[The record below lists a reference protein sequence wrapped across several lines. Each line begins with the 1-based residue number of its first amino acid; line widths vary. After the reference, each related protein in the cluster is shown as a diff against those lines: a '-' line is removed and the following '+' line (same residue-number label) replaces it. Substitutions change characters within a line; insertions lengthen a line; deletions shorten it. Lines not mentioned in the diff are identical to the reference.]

1 MRLVGGR
8 LRGKLLAAPPGK
20 AVRPTA
26 DRARESLFN
35 ILENGRAA
43 RVVGLHLPGARVLDA
58 FAGTG
63 AMGLEALSRGAVHV
77 TFIDNARIA
86 RRALEENI
94 AACKAGNSV
103 AILDSDAT
111 NPPPARAPVDLAL
124 LDPPYGAELLDPA
137 LVALNDRGWFHD
149 KTLIVV
155 ECSAKETFTPPA
167 YLEALNDRRY
177 GAAKFVLLR
186 RTVPADER

>member
-8 LRGKLLAAPPGK
+8 LRGKLLTAPPGK

-43 RVVGLHLPGARVLDA
+43 RVTGLRLPGAHVLDA

-63 AMGLEALSRGAVHV
+63 ALGLEALSRGAAHV
-77 TFIDNARIA
+77 AFIENARVA

-94 AACKAGNSV
+94 SACRAGDSV
-103 AILDSDAT
+103 EILDADAT
-111 NPPPARAPVDLAL
+111 SPPPARAPVDLAL
-124 LDPPYGAELLDPA
+124 LDPPYGAALPVPA

-149 KTLIVV
+149 GTLIVV
-155 ECSAKETFTPPA
+155 EYGAGESFTPPDF
-167 YLEALNDRRY
+167 LEPLDERRY
-177 GAAKFVLLR
+177 GAARFMLLR
-186 RTVPADER
+186 RRNPAD

>member
-43 RVVGLHLPGARVLDA
+43 RAVGLHLPGARVLDA

-77 TFIDNARIA
+77 TFIENARIA
-86 RRALEENI
+86 RRALEENV
-94 AACKAGNSV
+94 AACKAGDCV
-103 AILDSDAT
+103 ATLDADAT

-124 LDPPYGAELLDPA
+124 LDPPYGADLPVPA
-137 LVALNDRGWFHD
+137 LVALNGRGWFHD
-149 KTLIVV
+149 NTLIVV
-155 ECSAKETFTPPA
+155 EYGAGDTLTPLDFLET
-167 YLEALNDRRY
+167 LDERRY
-177 GAAKFVLLR
+177 GAARFVLLR
-186 RTVPADER
+186 RRHPAN

>member
-8 LRGKLLAAPPGK
+8 LRGRLLAAPPGT

-43 RVVGLHLPGARVLDA
+43 RAVGLRLPGALVLDA

-63 AMGLEALSRGAVHV
+63 ALGLEALSRGAARV

-94 AACKAGNSV
+94 AACRAGDSV
-103 AILDSDAT
+103 EVLDADAA
-111 NPPPARAPVDLAL
+111 NPPAARAPVDLAL
-124 LDPPYGAELLDPA
+124 LDPPYGAGLPVPA
-137 LVALNDRGWFHD
+137 LVALNDHGWFHD
-149 KTLIVV
+149 ATLIVV
-155 ECSAKETFTPPA
+155 EYGAGETFTPPDF
-167 YLEALNDRRY
+167 LEALDDRRY
-177 GAAKFVLLR
+177 GAARFVLLR
-186 RTVPADER
+186 RRHPAD